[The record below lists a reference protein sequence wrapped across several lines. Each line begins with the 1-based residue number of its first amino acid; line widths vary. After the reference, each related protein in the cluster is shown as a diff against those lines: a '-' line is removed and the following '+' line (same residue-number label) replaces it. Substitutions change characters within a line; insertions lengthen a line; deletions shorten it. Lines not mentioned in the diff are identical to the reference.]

1 MNPLAAGYLSSVPP
15 NPGFILF
22 RAPSARVSD
31 LMRRMLTR
39 DRATL
44 TPRFRLLIEPKRQL
58 ADEVTNAAIT
68 PEIGKLLRTENRLTS
83 VGACILRS
91 LAATA
96 VRSTWIGI
104 QP

>member
-1 MNPLAAGYLSSVPP
+1 VNPLAAGYLSSVPP

-44 TPRFRLLIEPKRQL
+44 TPRFVFWLNPN
-58 ADEVTNAAIT
+58 DNWPT
-68 PEIGKLLRTENRLTS
+68 
-83 VGACILRS
+83 RS
-91 LAATA
+91 PTQPSHQRSASSWGRKTA
-96 VRSTWIGI
+96 WHPSARVF
-104 QP
+104 